1 LSLPSSLYSMG
12 TMFKKIK
19 LALKDSSVRN
29 KILFALFAMLLFRF
43 LATVPMPG
51 IDPFQ
56 LQNFLAQN
64 QFFGLLNIF
73 SGGGLSQLSL
83 VMLGVG
89 PYITSVIILQLLTI
103 MSPKLKSLYQEEG
116 EIGRQKFYQ
125 YGRILTVF
133 IAGIQGSG
141 LMMLLKTQGVLVNIT
156 SFQFILGLVTVIA
169 GSVLLMWIGELI
181 TEFGIGNGVSILIF
195 AGIVAAIPSAV
206 SQLIAGYTPALLTTY
221 LGLLIGAVVV
231 IAGVVWVVEAERLV
245 PITYAKQSRGG
256 QTYGGVATYLPLR
269 INQAGVM
276 PIIFALSIMLFP
288 QMISNWLVVS
298 ASPALQSIGNGL
310 IWFFNTTWLYAA
322 VYFVVVFLFTF
333 FYTAITFDP
342 EATATN
348 LQKSGAFVSGVRP
361 GIATAEYLAT
371 ITQRITF
378 LGAIFL
384 GIVATIPVVIQQ
396 LTGIQALAI
405 GGTGLLIVVAVVLD
419 IMKKVDAQVSMREY

>member
-1 LSLPSSLYSMG
+1 MNDILN
-12 TMFKKIK
+12 KVK
-19 LALKDSSVRN
+19 LAFSDASVRN
-29 KILFALFAMLLFRF
+29 KILFALFAMFLFRL

-103 MSPKLKSLYQEEG
+103 MSPRLKSLYQEEG
-116 EIGRQKFYQ
+116 DIGRQKFYQ

-133 IAGIQGSG
+133 IAAIQGAG
-141 LMMLLKTQGVLVNIT
+141 LMMLLRTQGVLVNIST
-156 SFQFILGLVTVIA
+156 FQFILGLVTVIA

-195 AGIVAAIPSAV
+195 AGIVAAIPGAI
-206 SQLIAGYTPALLTTY
+206 SQLIASYTPDLLTTY
-221 LGLLIGAVVV
+221 IALIVAAVVI

-288 QMISNWLVVS
+288 QMLSNWFMVS
-298 ASPALQSIGNGL
+298 ASPVLQNIGNAFT
-310 IWFFNTTWLYAA
+310 WFFNTTWLYAV
-322 VYFVVVFLFTF
+322 VYFLCVFLFTF

-361 GIATAEYLAT
+361 GVATAEYLAT
-371 ITQRITF
+371 IMQRITF

-384 GIVATIPVVIQQ
+384 GLVATIPVIIQQ

>member
-1 LSLPSSLYSMG
+1 
-12 TMFKKIK
+12 MFKKIK
-19 LALKDSSVRN
+19 LAFQDASVRN
-29 KILFALFAMLLFRF
+29 KILFALFALLLFRM
-43 LATVPMPG
+43 LAAVPMPG

-89 PYITSVIILQLLTI
+89 PYITGVIILQLLTI

-133 IAGIQGSG
+133 IAAIQGTG
-141 LMMLLKTQGVLVNIT
+141 LMMLLRSQGILSSIT
-156 SFQFILGLVTVIA
+156 TFQFATGLITVIA
-169 GSVLLMWIGELI
+169 GSMLLMWIGELI

-195 AGIVAAIPSAV
+195 AGIVAAIPGAI
-206 SQLIAGYTPALLTTY
+206 SQLVVSYTPSLLTTY
-221 LGLLIGAVVV
+221 IALIIGAVVM

-276 PIIFALSIMLFP
+276 PLIFALSIMLFP
-288 QMISNWLVVS
+288 QMLSNWFVVS
-298 ASPALQSIGNGL
+298 ASPVLQNIGNGL
-310 IWFFNTTWLYAA
+310 IWFFNTTWLYAV
-322 VYFVVVFLFTF
+322 VYFILVFLFTF

-342 EATATN
+342 ESTATN

-361 GIATAEYLAT
+361 GQATAEYLAT

-384 GIVATIPVVIQQ
+384 GLVATIPVIIQQ
-396 LTGIQALAI
+396 VSGIQALAI

>member
-1 LSLPSSLYSMG
+1 
-12 TMFKKIK
+12 
-19 LALKDSSVRN
+19 
-29 KILFALFAMLLFRF
+29 
-43 LATVPMPG
+43 
-51 IDPFQ
+51 
-56 LQNFLAQN
+56 
-64 QFFGLLNIF
+64 
-73 SGGGLSQLSL
+73 
-83 VMLGVG
+83 MLGVG
-89 PYITSVIILQLLTI
+89 PYITGVIILQLLTI

-133 IAGIQGSG
+133 IAAIQGTG
-141 LMMLLKTQGVLVNIT
+141 LMMLLRSQGILSSIT
-156 SFQFILGLVTVIA
+156 TFQFATGLITVIA
-169 GSVLLMWIGELI
+169 GSMLLMWIGELI

-195 AGIVAAIPSAV
+195 AGIVAAIPGAI
-206 SQLIAGYTPALLTTY
+206 SQLVVSYTPSLLTTY
-221 LGLLIGAVVV
+221 IALIIGAVVM

-276 PIIFALSIMLFP
+276 PLIFALSIMLFP
-288 QMISNWLVVS
+288 QMLSNWFVVS
-298 ASPALQSIGNGL
+298 ASPVLQNIGNGL
-310 IWFFNTTWLYAA
+310 IWFFNTTWLYAV
-322 VYFVVVFLFTF
+322 VYFILVFLFTF

-342 EATATN
+342 ESTATN

-361 GIATAEYLAT
+361 GQATAEYLAT

-384 GIVATIPVVIQQ
+384 GLVATIPVIIQQ
-396 LTGIQALAI
+396 VSGIQALAI

>member
-1 LSLPSSLYSMG
+1 MSAI
-12 TMFKKIK
+12 FKKIK
-19 LALKDSSVRN
+19 LALADAGVRN
-29 KILFALFAMLLFRF
+29 KILFALFAMLLFRL

-56 LQNFLAQN
+56 LQAFLAQN

-89 PYITSVIILQLLTI
+89 PYITAVIILQLLTI

-133 IAGIQGSG
+133 IAAVQGAG
-141 LMMLLKTQGVLVNIT
+141 LMMLLRTQGVLVGIT
-156 SFQFILGLVTVIA
+156 TFEFILGLMTVVA

-195 AGIVAAIPSAV
+195 AGIVAAIPGAV
-206 SQLIAGYTPALLTTY
+206 SQLIAAYTPSLLTTY
-221 LGLLIGAVVV
+221 IALLAGAIVV

-256 QTYGGVATYLPLR
+256 QTYGGTATYLPLR

-288 QMISNWLVVS
+288 QMLSGWFAISSS
-298 ASPALQSIGNGL
+298 AFLQSVGNGL
-310 IWFFNTTWLYAA
+310 IWFFNTTWLYAVA
-322 VYFVVVFLFTF
+322 YFVLVFLFTF

-342 EATATN
+342 ESTATN

-361 GIATAEYLAT
+361 GQATSEYLAK
-371 ITQRITF
+371 IMQRITL

-384 GIVATIPVVIQQ
+384 GVVATIPVLIQQ